1 MTTIQEE
8 ELREYFYAMPE
19 GDVLER
25 VKALGRSKG
34 DLLSRREELKLNP
47 VDRMIKELNIQLAET
62 VAKYGRVDMATLP
75 NEKLLMVFARIQGEE
90 SRIRSEILFLESTK
104 KTVDEITKSLEIA
117 RSVLAEKRKAEGRRQ

>member
-19 GDVLER
+19 EDVLER

-47 VDRMIKELNIQLAET
+47 VDRMLKELGIQLAE
-62 VAKYGRVDMATLP
+62 VIAKYGRVDMANLP
-75 NEKLLMVFARIQGEE
+75 NEKLPLVFARIQGEE
-90 SRIRSEILFLESTK
+90 YRIRSEILFLESTK